1 MLTVKE
7 IIKKGLP
14 VNVFPP
20 PIKNFIVQFARG
32 SGSQES
38 FVTSGVLACCAGVCG
53 HHEIIV
59 KNGYTERPNFFLCL
73 VGKPGVAKSAP
84 IKAALKP
91 MLIVEA
97 KNSREYKEAHEKW
110 KSILKDKSLKK
121 AERDAVMAS
130 QPTRKPCHV
139 ISDGSIEAMFQHLE
153 AMDEAGGAPHVVF
166 VKDELKGFFGGMD
179 KFKGKG
185 GDEYETWLSLF
196 SGHDLIKT
204 LVSKTIFI
212 KGARATVIGGI
223 QPDVYNECM
232 KDKGDGMTDRFMIAI
247 FEGDPIMTDIHQFCE
262 IDVLKKYEDF
272 MTYISDA
279 EPTTFSLWKC
289 QGGELER
296 NEVLSMVQDFHEW
309 AHNLGII
316 YETGAFKK
324 WEQCLYRLII
334 VMAAIWE
341 RPAIDPFV
349 VKNAIELS
357 AYYASDW
364 LRAKLMSD
372 KSENDVFFDKI
383 RSLLKKAE
391 LKRREIQQKLHID
404 KSKAI
409 SLLKEMLDEGDII
422 LVGDFQKQKE
432 SSYIYALK
440 GGSI

>member
-14 VNVFPP
+14 VDAFPD
-20 PIKNFIVQFARG
+20 PIKNFIIQFARG

-38 FVTSGVLACCAGVCG
+38 FVASGVLACCAGVCG

-59 KNGYTERPNFFLCL
+59 KNGYKERPNFFLCL
-73 VGKPGVAKSAP
+73 VGKPGVTKSAP

-97 KNSREYKEAHEKW
+97 KNSKEFKEAHEKW
-110 KSILKDKSLKK
+110 KALLKDKGLKK
-121 AERDAVMAS
+121 AERDAIMAS

-139 ISDGSIEAMFQHLE
+139 ITDGSIEAMFQHLE
-153 AMDEAGGAPHVVF
+153 AMDEAGGAPHCVF
-166 VKDELKGFFGGMD
+166 VKDELKAFFGGMD

-196 SGHDLIKT
+196 SGQDLIKT

-223 QPDVYNECM
+223 QPDVYNKCM

-247 FEGDPIMTDIHQFCE
+247 FEGDPVMTDIRQFCE
-262 IDVLKKYEDF
+262 VEALKNYEEF
-272 MTYISDA
+272 MTEISDS
-279 EPTTFSLWKC
+279 EPITFSLWKC
-289 QGGELER
+289 LGGEIER
-296 NEVLSMVQDFHEW
+296 EKVLDMVQDFHKW
-309 AHNLGII
+309 AHDLGVI

-334 VMAAIWE
+334 VMAAIWQK
-341 RPAIDPFV
+341 PAIDSFV
-349 VKNAIELS
+349 VKKAIELS

-372 KSENDVFFDKI
+372 KSTNDVIFDKI
-383 RSLLKKAE
+383 KGLLKKSE
-391 LKRREIQQKLHID
+391 LRRREIQQKLHID
-404 KSKAI
+404 KNKTI
-409 SLLKEMLDEGDII
+409 SLLHEMLEDGDII
-422 LVGDFQKQKE
+422 LVGDFKSQKE

-440 GGSI
+440 GGSL